1 MPVAGQLS
9 RRAGQLSALLAM
21 LVFFAAQLTGALLPN
36 APLFISASA
45 AGFAL
50 DLYLHHKQPGLLALL
65 SRVRFDVPTRQLLR
79 DMLLVLGLVQTPGLD
94 PLAETPLVLCLLGA
108 YAAHFACQAAAVLV
122 RRNRTLPVITRNI
135 DVSMLGL
142 TPAPPKILAR
152 QPSRRLLHF
161 MIPAT
166 LGLLV
171 TAATVEPLWGIA
183 GVATSL
189 LIFGGGT
196 AYVASWML
204 PSKRTPNEQKVLTW
218 LNEWLTEYKPTVA
231 MYFSGGTSSAYQA
244 NMWLSTLDALEG
256 KPLIVLR
263 ERFMVQKIDSTD
275 VPVICIPK
283 VAHLM
288 TLEHSTLKMMLHPAN
303 SGKTSQV
310 LRIPSIKHS
319 FINHG
324 ESDKLS
330 SCNPYAKAY
339 DEVWVAGPAARER
352 YQLADIGVDDR
363 DVVEVGRP
371 QLAPIKPYAG
381 APATDGHTTVLYAPT
396 WEGWTDDP
404 GNTSVILA
412 GENIVRELLADPRV
426 RLIYK
431 PHPMTGSVD
440 PRAGRA
446 NERIQQL
453 IATANTERAATP
465 GRTRPG
471 AEAAAELARRTTAL
485 DQLATSAFRGSADEL
500 ERMALQSVPD
510 GGRAEAV
517 AAARE
522 AWEEAYWASFPEWEH
537 LVITGPRPSI
547 YPCFN
552 QADLLISDVSS
563 VVSDYL
569 TSEKPYAVANT
580 SGQSEDEFRANF
592 PTVRAATILSPS
604 AKQLPALL
612 TTVRAP
618 EQDPLAEARAALK
631 EHLLGPSDPP
641 SLVRFNE
648 AVHALCRKAD
658 ERRERVERRAAEMP
672 PQRERHA
679 RAEAVA
685 EENHAEAAQA
695 AETVATAQSVEP
707 IDSTAQ
713 GTGATPAAGAE
724 EPTERAEQAE
734 RAEEDTAREP
744 GASAAR

>member
-1 MPVAGQLS
+1 MPVAGLLS
-9 RRAGQLSALLAM
+9 RRTGQLSALLAM

-36 APLFISASA
+36 APLFITASA

-50 DLYLHHKQPGLLALL
+50 DLYLHHRQPGLLALL

-79 DMLLVLGLVQTPGLD
+79 DMLLVIGLVQTPGLD
-94 PLAETPLVLCLLGA
+94 PLAETPLVVCLLGA

-135 DVSMLGL
+135 DVSALGL
-142 TPAPPKILAR
+142 TAAPPRVLAR

-166 LGLLV
+166 AGLLA
-171 TAATVEPLWGIA
+171 TAGTVEPLWGIV

-189 LIFGGGT
+189 LLFSGGT
-196 AYVASWML
+196 CYLATWLL
-204 PSKRTPNEQKVLTW
+204 PKKRTPSEQHTLNWLNTW
-218 LNEWLTEYKPTVA
+218 LAEYEPTVA
-231 MYFSGGTSSAYQA
+231 MYFSGGTTSAYQA
-244 NMWLSTLDALEG
+244 NMWLSTLANVDG

-275 VPVICIPK
+275 VPVVCIPK

-288 TLEHSTLKMMLHPAN
+288 SLEHSSLKMMLHPAN

-371 QLAPIKPYAG
+371 QLSPIEAYAG
-381 APATDGHTTVLYAPT
+381 PPSPEAFTTVLYAPT

-412 GENIVRELLADPRV
+412 GENIVRELLADPKV
-426 RLIYK
+426 RLLYK

-440 PRAGRA
+440 PRAGSA
-446 NERIQQL
+446 NQRIQQM
-453 IATANTERAATP
+453 IADANAVRAAET

-471 AEAAAELARRTTAL
+471 PEAAAELARRTRVL

-510 GGRAEAV
+510 GGRADAVSEA
-517 AAARE
+517 RT
-522 AWEEAYWASFPEWEH
+522 AWETAYWDSFPEWEH
-537 LVITGPRPSI
+537 LVITAARPGI

-569 TSEKPYAVANT
+569 SSEKPYAVANT
-580 SGQSEDEFRANF
+580 SGKSEESFKAGF
-592 PTVRAATILSPS
+592 PTVRAATILAPS
-604 AKQLPALL
+604 ARGVPALL
-612 TTVRAP
+612 AAVRAAGD
-618 EQDPLAEARAALK
+618 DPLASARAELK
-631 EHLLGPSDPP
+631 EHLLGPAEPP
-641 SLVRFNE
+641 SMVRFNQ
-648 AVHALCRKAD
+648 AVRALCAKAD
-658 ERRERVERRAAEMP
+658 QRRERVADQAADMP
-672 PQRERHA
+672 PQRERRA
-679 RAEAVA
+679 RAEAAA
-685 EENHAEAAQA
+685 EENSAEAAQA
-695 AETVATAQSVEP
+695 AETVRTAESVEP
-707 IDSTAQ
+707 IDSTVTDDAESL
-713 GTGATPAAGAE
+713 GSTASVDPAERDENGEDSTHDTDTPAA
-724 EPTERAEQAE
+724 R
-734 RAEEDTAREP
+734 
-744 GASAAR
+744 